1 MILVNKFSWWEIFE
15 SSMISPN
22 IILKPCCSY
31 WHCFADDNVDK
42 DPLRFKRSGE
52 EPVSLRGGISLF
64 LFFFFFF
71 CQVCHFIS
79 TNGLLSSLFIQMLI
93 KCMFTSIPLFYG
105 LLIAQVLMD
114 ELKLTL

>member
-1 MILVNKFSWWEIFE
+1 MILVNKFSCWEIFE
-15 SSMISPN
+15 SSMISPY

-52 EPVSLRGGISLF
+52 EPVSLRGGINLLF
-64 LFFFFFF
+64 KFFFF

-79 TNGLLSSLFIQMLI
+79 TDGLLFSLFIQMLI
-93 KCMFTSIPLFYG
+93 KCMFTSIPLFDG

-114 ELKLTL
+114 ELKLPL